1 MFCRAGKNFFDWKLN
16 AFYKIIS
23 DIFMHEKAQYIIL
36 LEICGKILCNR
47 INLNVVLANQFR
59 IM

>member
-1 MFCRAGKNFFDWKLN
+1 MR
-16 AFYKIIS
+16 FYKITS

-47 INLNVVLANQFR
+47 INLNVVLANGFH